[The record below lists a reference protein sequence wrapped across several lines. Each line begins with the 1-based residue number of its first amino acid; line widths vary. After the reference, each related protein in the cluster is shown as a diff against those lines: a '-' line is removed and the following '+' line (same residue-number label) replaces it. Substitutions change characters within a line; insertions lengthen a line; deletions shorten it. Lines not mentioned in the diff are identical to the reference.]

1 MPSQFFGLNIAYS
14 GLMASN
20 AALNTTSNNI
30 ANVETQGYSRQQ
42 VEQAASNALRV
53 FTTYGCAGA
62 GVDVLAIEQ
71 VRDHFYDVKYWD
83 NNANTGEY
91 SMKQYYMKQVEDY
104 FSDDSTIEGFKTIF
118 DDMLT
123 ALGEVAKQSGS
134 DTTKAQFIGY
144 ASNLTQYFNSMS
156 ANLSQVQKDVNQ
168 EIKLKIDEINSLA
181 AEIATLNKQIN
192 VIEIDGKAKANELRD
207 QRATLIDQLSAIVDV
222 KVIETPVHDTNNPDR
237 LTGANRFLVQIAGGQ
252 TLVDTNEYNTLECVA
267 RKSEEKVNQSDIDG
281 LYDVYWVTNKLTGE
295 LGDEFNLYNASLG
308 GELKGLVEM
317 RDGNNGENFKGKVT
331 EIGTVNVP
339 QKDADGN
346 LILDAQG
353 NQIEKTYK
361 TVTVEVTAEYLKD
374 LNKCILSDTG
384 GKINLGNQIFYY
396 TDWEVNYNQDSGK
409 YSYTFTIDESV
420 NNASL
425 TETRRGKE
433 ATIGQS
439 VNYQG
444 IPYYMQQMNEW
455 ARTFAQKFNEIL
467 SDGYDLY
474 GNPGNI
480 LFSADHETD
489 PEQYLFTA
497 GVLGAQKEDVNGEPL
512 VGADGKPVLYT
523 KISMTDDSYYRL
535 TAKNFN
541 ILNSMLDDPDL
552 LATKVDSAAGVDE
565 YGNVKNLIDMIND
578 KSKASFRGASTGEF
592 LTCILSD
599 IALNANNANS
609 FYTNFNN
616 VGKAIDNQRLSI
628 SGVDQDEEA
637 VNLVKYQNAYTLAS
651 KMIQTLTEVY
661 DRLILETGV

>member
-30 ANVETQGYSRQQ
+30 ANIETQGYSRQQ
-42 VEQAASNALRV
+42 VQQAASNALRV

-71 VRDHFYDVKYWD
+71 VRDQFYDVKYWD

-91 SMKQYYMKQVEDY
+91 NMKQYYMKQVEDY
-104 FSDDSTIEGFKTIF
+104 FNDDSTIEGFKTIF
-118 DDMLT
+118 DDMMT

-156 ANLSQVQKDVNQ
+156 ANMSQVQKDVNQ
-168 EIKLKIDEINSLA
+168 EIKLKVDEINSLA
-181 AEIATLNKQIN
+181 SEIATLNKQIN
-192 VIEIDGKAKANELRD
+192 VIEIDGKARANELRD

-252 TLVDTNEYNTLECVA
+252 TLVDTNEYNALECVA
-267 RKSEEKVNQSDIDG
+267 RKTEEKVNQSDIDG

-308 GELKGLVEM
+308 GELKGLVQM
-317 RDGNNGENFKGKVT
+317 RDGNNGENFRGEVT
-331 EIGTVNVP
+331 AIGVKKDSQDNTVYGEN
-339 QKDADGN
+339 GN
-346 LILDAQG
+346 AL
-353 NQIEKTYK
+353 K
-361 TVTVEVTAEYLKD
+361 TVTVKVDAAYLKD
-374 LNKCILSDTG
+374 INKCTLSDTG

-396 TDWEVNYNQDSGK
+396 NDWEFK
-409 YSYTFTIDESV
+409 YDENSDTYTYTFTIDESI
-420 NNASL
+420 NDANL
-425 TETRRGKE
+425 TESRRGKE

-439 VNYQG
+439 VDYQG
-444 IPYYMQQMNEW
+444 VPYYMQQMNEW
-455 ARTFAQKFNEIL
+455 VRTFAEKFNEIL
-467 SDGYDLY
+467 AEGFDLY
-474 GNPGNI
+474 GESGNI
-480 LFSADHETD
+480 LFSADKETEAD
-489 PEQYLFTA
+489 QYLFENGIED
-497 GVLGAQKEDVNGEPL
+497 GVIAME
-512 VGADGKPVLYT
+512 
-523 KISMTDDSYYRL
+523 DDSYYRL

-541 ILNSMLDDPDL
+541 ILNAMLDDPDL

-565 YGNVKNLIDMIND
+565 YGNVEKLIKMIND
-578 KSKASFRGASTGEF
+578 KTVVSFRGASASEF

-599 IALNANNANS
+599 IALNANNANN
-609 FYTNFNN
+609 FYGNFNN
-616 VGKAIDNQRLSI
+616 VGKAIDNQRLSV
-628 SGVDQDEEA
+628 SGVDTDEEA

>member
-14 GLMASN
+14 GLTASN

-30 ANVETQGYSRQQ
+30 ANVETKGYSRQNA
-42 VEQAASNALRV
+42 EQAAANALRV

-62 GVDVLAIEQ
+62 GVDVIAIER

-83 NNANTGEY
+83 NNSNTGEY
-91 SMKQYYMKQVEDY
+91 NMKQYYMKQVEDY
-104 FSDDSTIEGFKTIF
+104 FNDDSTIEGFKTIF
-118 DDMLT
+118 DDMMT

-156 ANLSQVQKDVNQ
+156 ANMSQVQKDVNQ
-168 EIKLKIDEINSLA
+168 EIKLKVDEINSLA

-207 QRATLIDQLSAIVDV
+207 QRETLIDQLSAIVSV
-222 KVIETPVHDTNNPDR
+222 KVIETPVYDTYNPDR
-237 LTGANRFLVQIAGGQ
+237 LTGANRYLVQIAGGQ
-252 TLVDTNEYNTLECVA
+252 TLVDTNEYNALDCVA

-281 LYDVYWVTNKLTGE
+281 LYDVYWVANKLTGE
-295 LGDEFNLYNASLG
+295 LADEFNLYNASLG
-308 GELKGLVEM
+308 GELQGLVQM
-317 RDGNNGENFKGKVT
+317 RDGNNGENFQGTVT
-331 EIGTVNVP
+331 DIGTTTVDVKN
-339 QKDADGN
+339 ANGT
-346 LILDAQG
+346 LEA
-353 NQIEKTYK
+353 KTFK
-361 TVTVEVTAEYLKD
+361 TVTVKVTADYLKD
-374 LNKCILSDTG
+374 INKSTLSDTG

-396 TDWEVNYNQDSGK
+396 NDWTFNYDEASDT
-409 YSYTFTIDESV
+409 YSYTFTIDESI
-420 NNASL
+420 NNANL

-455 ARTFAQKFNEIL
+455 ARTFASKFNEIL
-467 SDGYDLY
+467 ADGYDMY
-474 GNPGNI
+474 GNSGNI
-480 LFSADHETD
+480 LFSANHETD
-489 PEQYLFTA
+489 KEQYLFTKGI
-497 GVLGAQKEDVNGEPL
+497 GVEYEDGNGNTL
-512 VGADGKPVLYT
+512 TYNSV
-523 KISMTDDSYYRL
+523 SMKDDSYYRL
-535 TAKNFN
+535 TAKNFS

-552 LATKVDSAAGVDE
+552 LATKLDPAAGVDE
-565 YGNVKNLIDMIND
+565 YGNVEKLIKMITD
-578 KSKASFRGASTGEF
+578 KSEVSFRGASTSEF

-599 IALNANNANS
+599 IALNANNANN
-609 FYTNFNN
+609 FYGNFDN

-628 SGVDQDEEA
+628 SGVDTDEEA

>member
-42 VEQAASNALRV
+42 VDQAAANALRV

-62 GVDVLAIEQ
+62 GVDVLAIER

-91 SMKQYYMKQVEDY
+91 NMKQYYMKQVEDY
-104 FSDDSTIEGFKTIF
+104 FKDDNTSEGFKTIF
-118 DDMLT
+118 DNMMT
-123 ALGEVAKQSGS
+123 ALDEVAKQSGS
-134 DTTKAQFIGY
+134 DTTKAQFIGH

-156 ANLSQVQKDVNQ
+156 ANMSQVQKDVNQ

-181 AEIATLNKQIN
+181 SEIATLNKQIN
-192 VIEIDGKAKANELRD
+192 VIEIDGKANANELRD

-222 KVIETPVHDTNNPDR
+222 KVIETPVHDSNNPDR

-252 TLVDTNEYNTLECVA
+252 TLVDTNEYNALECVA
-267 RKSEEKVNQSDIDG
+267 RKTEEKVNQSDIDG

-295 LGDEFNLYNASLG
+295 LGDQFNLYNASLG
-308 GELKGLVEM
+308 GELKGLVQM
-317 RDGNNGENFKGKVT
+317 RDGNNGENFQGEVT
-331 EIGTVNVP
+331 AIGSTTKTVSENGANV
-339 QKDADGN
+339 N
-346 LILDAQG
+346 
-353 NQIEKTYK
+353 KTFK
-361 TVTVEVTAEYLKD
+361 TVTVEVPADYLKD
-374 LNKCILSDTG
+374 INKCTLSDSG

-396 TDWEVNYNQDSGK
+396 NDWTFNYDKDTDT
-409 YSYTFTIDESV
+409 YSYTFTIDESI
-420 NNASL
+420 NGANL
-425 TETRRGKE
+425 TESRRGKE

-439 VNYQG
+439 VDYQG

-455 ARTFAQKFNEIL
+455 VRTFAGKFNEIL
-467 SDGYDLY
+467 ADGFDLY
-474 GNPGNI
+474 GNEGNI
-480 LFSADHETD
+480 LFSADKETEQD
-489 PEQYLFTA
+489 QYLFEKLFET
-497 GVLGAQKEDVNGEPL
+497 KDENGN
-512 VGADGKPVLYT
+512 
-523 KISMTDDSYYRL
+523 KINASVSMEDDSYYRL

-541 ILNSMLDDPDL
+541 VLNAMLDDPDL
-552 LATKVDSAAGVDE
+552 LATKVDASAGVDE
-565 YGNVKNLIDMIND
+565 YGNVEKLVKMIND
-578 KSKASFRGASTGEF
+578 KTIVSFRGASASEF

-599 IALNANNANS
+599 VALNANNANS
-609 FYTNFNN
+609 FYSNFNN
-616 VGKAIDNQRLSI
+616 VGKTIDNQRLSI
-628 SGVDQDEEA
+628 SGVDTDEEA

-661 DRLILETGV
+661 DRLILETRV

>member
-14 GLMASN
+14 GLTASN

-30 ANVETQGYSRQQ
+30 ANVETKGYSRQNA
-42 VEQAASNALRV
+42 EQAAANALRV

-62 GVDVLAIEQ
+62 GVDVIAIER

-91 SMKQYYMKQVEDY
+91 NMKQYYMKQVEDY
-104 FSDDSTIEGFKTIF
+104 FNDDSTIEGFKTIF
-118 DDMLT
+118 DDMMT

-156 ANLSQVQKDVNQ
+156 ANMSQVQKDVNQ
-168 EIKLKIDEINSLA
+168 EIKLKVDEINSLA

-207 QRATLIDQLSAIVDV
+207 QRETLIDQLSAIVSV
-222 KVIETPVHDTNNPDR
+222 KVIETPVYDTYNPDR
-237 LTGANRFLVQIAGGQ
+237 LTGANRYLVQIAGGQ
-252 TLVDTNEYNTLECVA
+252 TLVDTNEYNALECVA

-281 LYDVYWVTNKLTGE
+281 LYDVYWVANKLTGE
-295 LGDEFNLYNASLG
+295 LADEFNLYNASLG
-308 GELKGLVEM
+308 GELSGLVQM
-317 RDGNNGENFKGKVT
+317 RDGNNGENFQ
-331 EIGTVNVP
+331 GTVTSIGIKTDENGANVIGEN
-339 QKDADGN
+339 GN
-346 LILDAQG
+346 VL
-353 NQIEKTYK
+353 K
-361 TVTVEVTAEYLKD
+361 TVTVAVTADYLKD
-374 LNKCILSDTG
+374 INKCTLSDSG

-396 TDWEVNYNQDSGK
+396 NDWTFNYDAASDT
-409 YSYTFTIDESV
+409 YSYTFTIDESI
-420 NNASL
+420 NDANL

-444 IPYYMQQMNEW
+444 VPYYMQQMNEW
-455 ARTFAQKFNEIL
+455 ARTFASKFNEIL
-467 SDGYDLY
+467 ADGFDLY

-480 LFSADHETD
+480 LFSANHETD
-489 PEQYLFTA
+489 KEQYLFTQGI
-497 GVLGAQKEDVNGEPL
+497 GVEYKDKNGN
-512 VGADGKPVLYT
+512 VQTYDSV
-523 KISMTDDSYYRL
+523 SMKDDSYYRL
-535 TAKNFN
+535 TAKNFSV
-541 ILNSMLDDPDL
+541 LNSMLDDPDL
-552 LATKVDSAAGVDE
+552 LATKVDEAAGVDE
-565 YGNVKNLIDMIND
+565 YGNVEKLIKMITD
-578 KSKASFRGASTGEF
+578 KTEVSFRGASCSEF

-599 IALNANNANS
+599 IALNANNANN
-609 FYTNFNN
+609 FYGNFNN

-628 SGVDQDEEA
+628 SGVDTDEEA

>member
-30 ANVETQGYSRQQ
+30 ANVETQGYSRQK
-42 VEQAASNALRV
+42 VEQAAANALRV

-91 SMKQYYMKQVEDY
+91 NMKQYYMKQVEDY
-104 FSDDSTIEGFKTIF
+104 FNDDSTIEGFKTIF
-118 DDMLT
+118 DNMMT
-123 ALGEVAKQSGS
+123 ALEEVAKQSGS

-156 ANLSQVQKDVNQ
+156 ANMSQVQKDVNQ

-192 VIEIDGKAKANELRD
+192 VIEIDGKARANELRD

-252 TLVDTNEYNTLECVA
+252 TLVDTNEYNSLDCVS
-267 RKSEEKVNQSDIDG
+267 RKTEEKVNQSDIEG

-317 RDGNNGENFKGKVT
+317 RDGNNGENFRGKVT
-331 EIGTVNVP
+331 EIGSTTKKVTENGVEVD
-339 QKDADGN
+339 KN
-346 LILDAQG
+346 F
-353 NQIEKTYK
+353 K
-361 TVTVEVTAEYLKD
+361 TVTVAVTAEYLKD
-374 LNKCILSDTG
+374 LNKCTLSDTG

-396 TDWEVNYNQDSGK
+396 NDWKMNYDAASDS
-409 YSYTFTIDESV
+409 YSYTFIIDESI
-420 NNASL
+420 NDANL

-444 IPYYMQQMNEW
+444 VPYYMEQMNEW
-455 ARTFAQKFNEIL
+455 ARTFAGKFNEIL
-467 SDGYDLY
+467 ADGFDLY
-474 GNPGNI
+474 GNEGNI
-480 LFSADHETD
+480 LFSADKET
-489 PEQYLFTA
+489 EENQYLFEKLFKT
-497 GVLGAQKEDVNGEPL
+497 KDENGN
-512 VGADGKPVLYT
+512 
-523 KISMTDDSYYRL
+523 KINASVSMEEDSYYRL

-552 LATKVDSAAGVDE
+552 LATKVDAAAGVDE
-565 YGNVKNLIDMIND
+565 YGNVEKLIKMIND
-578 KSKASFRGASTGEF
+578 KSEVSFRGASTSEF

-609 FYTNFNN
+609 FYGNFNN

-661 DRLILETGV
+661 DRLILQTGV

>member
-14 GLMASN
+14 GLTASN

-30 ANVETQGYSRQQ
+30 ANVETKGYSRQNAQ
-42 VEQAASNALRV
+42 QAAANALRV

-62 GVDVLAIEQ
+62 GVDVIAIER

-91 SMKQYYMKQVEDY
+91 NMKQYYMKQVEDY
-104 FSDDSTIEGFKTIF
+104 FNDDSTIEGFKTIF
-118 DDMLT
+118 DNMMT
-123 ALGEVAKQSGS
+123 SFGEVAKQSGS

-156 ANLSQVQKDVNQ
+156 ANMSQVQKDVNQ
-168 EIKLKIDEINSLA
+168 EIKLKVDEINSLA

-207 QRATLIDQLSAIVDV
+207 QRETLIDQLSAIVSV
-222 KVIETPVHDTNNPDR
+222 KVIETPVYDTYNPER
-237 LTGANRFLVQIAGGQ
+237 LTGANRYLVQIAGGQ
-252 TLVDTNEYNTLECVA
+252 TLVDTNEYNALDCVA

-281 LYDVYWVTNKLTGE
+281 LYDVYWVANKLTGE
-295 LGDEFNLYNASLG
+295 LADEFNLYNASLG
-308 GELKGLVEM
+308 GELSGLVQM
-317 RDGNNGENFKGKVT
+317 RDGNNGENFQGIVK
-331 EIGTVNVP
+331 EIGNTIVEVETENGTKE
-339 QKDADGN
+339 Q
-346 LILDAQG
+346 
-353 NQIEKTYK
+353 KTYK
-361 TVTVEVTAEYLKD
+361 TVTVAVTADYLKD
-374 LNKCILSDTG
+374 INKCTLSDSG

-396 TDWEVNYNQDSGK
+396 NDWTFNYDKVSDT
-409 YSYTFTIDESV
+409 YSYTFIIDESI
-420 NNASL
+420 NDANL

-444 IPYYMQQMNEW
+444 VPYYMAQMNEW
-455 ARTFAQKFNEIL
+455 ARTFAGKFNEIL
-467 SDGYDLY
+467 ADGYDMY
-474 GNPGNI
+474 GNSGNI
-480 LFSADHETD
+480 LFSANHETD
-489 PEQYLFTA
+489 KEQYLFENLFST
-497 GVLGAQKEDVNGEPL
+497 VDENGNKKNASL
-512 VGADGKPVLYT
+512 NMK
-523 KISMTDDSYYRL
+523 DDSYYRL
-535 TAKNFN
+535 TAKNFS

-552 LATKVDSAAGVDE
+552 LATKVDAAAGVDE
-565 YGNVKNLIDMIND
+565 YGNVEKLIKMITD
-578 KSKASFRGASTGEF
+578 KSEVSFRGASCSEF

-599 IALNANNANS
+599 IALNANNAN
-609 FYTNFNN
+609 NFHGNFDN

-628 SGVDQDEEA
+628 SGVDTDEEA

>member
-14 GLMASN
+14 GLTASN

-30 ANVETQGYSRQQ
+30 ANVETKGYSRQNAQ
-42 VEQAASNALRV
+42 QAAANALRV

-62 GVDVLAIEQ
+62 GVDVIAIER

-91 SMKQYYMKQVEDY
+91 NMKQYYMKQVEDY
-104 FSDDSTIEGFKTIF
+104 FNDDSTIEGFKTIF
-118 DDMLT
+118 DNMMT
-123 ALGEVAKQSGS
+123 AFGEVAKQSGS

-156 ANLSQVQKDVNQ
+156 ANMSQVQKDVNQ
-168 EIKLKIDEINSLA
+168 EIKLKVDEINSLA

-207 QRATLIDQLSAIVDV
+207 QRETLIDQLSAIVSV
-222 KVIETPVHDTNNPDR
+222 KVIETPVYDTYNPER
-237 LTGANRFLVQIAGGQ
+237 LTGANRYLVQIAGGQ
-252 TLVDTNEYNTLECVA
+252 TLVDTNEYNALDCVA

-281 LYDVYWVTNKLTGE
+281 LYDVYWVANKLTGE
-295 LGDEFNLYNASLG
+295 LADEFNLYNASLG
-308 GELKGLVEM
+308 GELSGLVQM
-317 RDGNNGENFKGKVT
+317 RDGNNGENFQGIVK
-331 EIGTVNVP
+331 EIGNTTVEVETENGTKE
-339 QKDADGN
+339 Q
-346 LILDAQG
+346 
-353 NQIEKTYK
+353 KTYK
-361 TVTVEVTAEYLKD
+361 TVTVAVTADYLKD
-374 LNKCILSDTG
+374 INKCTLSDSG

-396 TDWEVNYNQDSGK
+396 NDWTFNYDKVSDT
-409 YSYTFTIDESV
+409 YSYTFTIDESI
-420 NNASL
+420 NDANL

-444 IPYYMQQMNEW
+444 VPYYMAQMNEW
-455 ARTFAQKFNEIL
+455 ARTFAGKFNEIL
-467 SDGYDLY
+467 ADGYDMY
-474 GNPGNI
+474 GNSGNI
-480 LFSADHETD
+480 LFSANHETD
-489 PEQYLFTA
+489 KEQYLFENLFST
-497 GVLGAQKEDVNGEPL
+497 VDENGNKKNASL
-512 VGADGKPVLYT
+512 NMK
-523 KISMTDDSYYRL
+523 DDSYYRL
-535 TAKNFN
+535 TAKNFSV
-541 ILNSMLDDPDL
+541 LNSMLDDPDL
-552 LATKVDSAAGVDE
+552 LATKVDAAAGVDE
-565 YGNVKNLIDMIND
+565 YGNVEKLIKMITD
-578 KSKASFRGASTGEF
+578 KSEVSFRGASCSEF

-599 IALNANNANS
+599 IALNANNAN
-609 FYTNFNN
+609 NFHGNFDN

-628 SGVDQDEEA
+628 SGVDTDEEA

>member
-14 GLMASN
+14 GLIASN

-30 ANVETQGYSRQQ
+30 ANVETNGYSRQQ
-42 VEQAASNALRV
+42 AEQAAANALRV

-62 GVDVLAIEQ
+62 GVDVISIER

-91 SMKQYYMKQVEDY
+91 NMKQYYMKQVEDY
-104 FSDDSTIEGFKTIF
+104 FNDDSTIEGFKTIF
-118 DDMLT
+118 DDMMT

-156 ANLSQVQKDVNQ
+156 ANMSQVQKDVNQ
-168 EIKLKIDEINSLA
+168 ELKLKVDEINSLA

-192 VIEIDGKAKANELRD
+192 VIEIDGKANANELRD
-207 QRATLIDQLSAIVDV
+207 QREALVDQLSAIVSV
-222 KVIETPVHDTNNPDR
+222 KIIETPVHDTNNPDR
-237 LTGANRFLVQIAGGQ
+237 LTGANRYLVQIAGGQ
-252 TLVDTNEYNTLECVA
+252 TLVDTNEYRTLDCVA
-267 RKSEEKVNQSDIDG
+267 RRSEEKVNQSDIDG
-281 LYDVYWVTNKLTGE
+281 LYDVYWVANKLTGE
-295 LGDEFNLYNASLG
+295 LADEFNLYNASLG
-308 GELKGLVEM
+308 GELQGLVQM
-317 RDGNNGENFKGKVT
+317 RDGNNGENFHGIVKS
-331 EIGTVNVP
+331 IGTKPGTVTD
-339 QKDADGN
+339 KDGN
-346 LILDAQG
+346 
-353 NQIEKTYK
+353 EVPKTFK
-361 TVTVEVTAEYLKD
+361 TVTVEVSAEYLKD
-374 LNKCILSDTG
+374 INKCTLSDSG

-396 TDWEVNYNQDSGK
+396 NDWTFDYDAATDS
-409 YSYTFTIDESV
+409 YSYTFTIDEDM
-420 NNASL
+420 NDANL

-455 ARTFAQKFNEIL
+455 ARTFASKFNEIL
-467 SDGYDLY
+467 ADGYDLN
-474 GNPGNI
+474 GDPGNI
-480 LFSADHETD
+480 LFSANHETD
-489 PEQYLFTA
+489 KEQYLFENLFVTTD
-497 GVLGAQKEDVNGEPL
+497 ENGNKKNASL
-512 VGADGKPVLYT
+512 
-523 KISMTDDSYYRL
+523 SMKDDSYYRM
-535 TAKNFN
+535 TAKNFS
-541 ILNSMLDDPDL
+541 ILNSMFDDPDL
-552 LATKVDSAAGVDE
+552 LATKVDAAAGVDE
-565 YGNVKNLIDMIND
+565 YGNVEKLIKMIND
-578 KSKASFRGASTGEF
+578 KSEVSFRGASTSEF

-599 IALNANNANS
+599 IALNANNANN
-609 FYTNFNN
+609 FYGNFNN

-628 SGVDQDEEA
+628 SGVDTDEEA

>member
-42 VEQAASNALRV
+42 VDQAAANALRV

-62 GVDVLAIEQ
+62 GVDVLAIER

-91 SMKQYYMKQVEDY
+91 NMKQYYMKQVEDY
-104 FSDDSTIEGFKTIF
+104 FKDDNTSEGFKTIF
-118 DDMLT
+118 DNMMT
-123 ALGEVAKQSGS
+123 ALDEVAKQSGS
-134 DTTKAQFIGY
+134 DTTKAQFIGH

-156 ANLSQVQKDVNQ
+156 ANMSQVQKDVNQ

-181 AEIATLNKQIN
+181 SEIATLNKQIN
-192 VIEIDGKAKANELRD
+192 VIEIDGKANANELRD

-222 KVIETPVHDTNNPDR
+222 KVIETPVHDSNNPDR

-252 TLVDTNEYNTLECVA
+252 TLVDTNEYNALECVA
-267 RKSEEKVNQSDIDG
+267 RKTEEKVNQSDIDG

-295 LGDEFNLYNASLG
+295 LGDQFNLYNASLG
-308 GELKGLVEM
+308 GELKGLVQM
-317 RDGNNGENFKGKVT
+317 RDGNNGENFQGEVT
-331 EIGTVNVP
+331 AIGSTTKTVSENGANV
-339 QKDADGN
+339 N
-346 LILDAQG
+346 
-353 NQIEKTYK
+353 KTFK
-361 TVTVEVTAEYLKD
+361 TVTVEVTADYLKD
-374 LNKCILSDTG
+374 INKCTLSDSG

-396 TDWEVNYNQDSGK
+396 NDWTFNYDKDTDT
-409 YSYTFTIDESV
+409 YSYTFTIDESI
-420 NNASL
+420 NDANL
-425 TETRRGKE
+425 TESRRGKE

-439 VNYQG
+439 VDYQG

-455 ARTFAQKFNEIL
+455 VRTFAGKFNEIL
-467 SDGYDLY
+467 ADGFDLY
-474 GNPGNI
+474 GNEGNI
-480 LFSADHETD
+480 LFSADKETEQD
-489 PEQYLFTA
+489 QYLFEKLFET
-497 GVLGAQKEDVNGEPL
+497 KDENGN
-512 VGADGKPVLYT
+512 
-523 KISMTDDSYYRL
+523 KINASVSMEDDSYYRL

-541 ILNSMLDDPDL
+541 VLNAMLDDPDL
-552 LATKVDSAAGVDE
+552 LATKVDASAGVDE
-565 YGNVKNLIDMIND
+565 YGNVEKLVKMIND
-578 KSKASFRGASTGEF
+578 KAIVSFRGASASEF

-599 IALNANNANS
+599 VALNANNANS
-609 FYTNFNN
+609 FYSNFNN
-616 VGKAIDNQRLSI
+616 VGKTIDNQRLSI
-628 SGVDQDEEA
+628 SGVDTDEEA

>member
-30 ANVETQGYSRQQ
+30 ANIETQGYSRQQ
-42 VEQAASNALRV
+42 VQQAASNALRV

-71 VRDHFYDVKYWD
+71 IRDQFYDVKYWD

-91 SMKQYYMKQVEDY
+91 NMKQYYMKQVEDY
-104 FSDDSTIEGFKTIF
+104 FNDDSTIEGFKTIF
-118 DDMLT
+118 DDMMT

-156 ANLSQVQKDVNQ
+156 ANMSQVQKDVNQ

-181 AEIATLNKQIN
+181 SEIATLNKQIN
-192 VIEIDGKAKANELRD
+192 VIEIDGKARANELRD

-252 TLVDTNEYNTLECVA
+252 TLVDTNEYNALECVA
-267 RKSEEKVNQSDIDG
+267 RKTEEKVNQSDIDG

-308 GELKGLVEM
+308 GELKGLVQM
-317 RDGNNGENFKGKVT
+317 RDGNNGENFRGEVT
-331 EIGTVNVP
+331 KIGSKTVNVED
-339 QKDADGN
+339 KDGN
-346 LILDAQG
+346 VVP
-353 NQIEKTYK
+353 KTYK
-361 TVTVEVTAEYLKD
+361 TVDVVVSAEYLKD
-374 LNKCILSDTG
+374 INKCTLSDTG

-396 TDWEVNYNQDSGK
+396 NDWEFK
-409 YSYTFTIDESV
+409 YDENSDTYTYTFTIDESV
-420 NNASL
+420 NDANL
-425 TETRRGKE
+425 TESRRGKE

-439 VNYQG
+439 VDYQG
-444 IPYYMQQMNEW
+444 VPYYMQQMNEW
-455 ARTFAQKFNEIL
+455 VRTFAEKFNEIL
-467 SDGYDLY
+467 ADGFDLY
-474 GNPGNI
+474 GNSGNN
-480 LFSADHETD
+480 LFAGNKETE
-489 PEQYLFTA
+489 PSQYLFEN
-497 GVLGAQKEDVNGEPL
+497 GMEDGIIDME
-512 VGADGKPVLYT
+512 
-523 KISMTDDSYYRL
+523 DDSYYRL
-535 TAKNFN
+535 TAKNFS

-565 YGNVKNLIDMIND
+565 YGNVEKLIKMIND
-578 KSKASFRGASTGEF
+578 KSVVSFRGASAGEF

-599 IALNANNANS
+599 IALNANNANN
-609 FYTNFNN
+609 FYGNFNN
-616 VGKAIDNQRLSI
+616 VGKAIDNQRLSV
-628 SGVDQDEEA
+628 SGVDTDEEA

>member
-42 VEQAASNALRV
+42 VDQAAANALRV

-62 GVDVLAIEQ
+62 GVDVLAIER

-91 SMKQYYMKQVEDY
+91 NMKQYYMKQVEDY
-104 FSDDSTIEGFKTIF
+104 FKDDNTSEGFKTIF
-118 DDMLT
+118 DNMMT
-123 ALGEVAKQSGS
+123 ALDEVAKQSGS
-134 DTTKAQFIGY
+134 DTTKAQFIGH

-156 ANLSQVQKDVNQ
+156 ANMSQVQKDVNQ

-181 AEIATLNKQIN
+181 SEIATLNKQIN
-192 VIEIDGKAKANELRD
+192 VIEIDGKANANELRD

-222 KVIETPVHDTNNPDR
+222 KVIETPVHDSNNPDR

-252 TLVDTNEYNTLECVA
+252 TLVDTNEYNALECVA
-267 RKSEEKVNQSDIDG
+267 RKTEEKVNQSDIDG

-295 LGDEFNLYNASLG
+295 LGDQFNLYNASLG
-308 GELKGLVEM
+308 GELKGLVQM
-317 RDGNNGENFKGKVT
+317 RDGNNGENFQGEVT
-331 EIGTVNVP
+331 AIGSTTKTVSENGANV
-339 QKDADGN
+339 N
-346 LILDAQG
+346 
-353 NQIEKTYK
+353 KTFK
-361 TVTVEVTAEYLKD
+361 TVTVEVTADYLKD
-374 LNKCILSDTG
+374 INKCTLSDSG

-396 TDWEVNYNQDSGK
+396 NDWTFNYYKDTDT
-409 YSYTFTIDESV
+409 YSYTFTIDESI
-420 NNASL
+420 NDANL
-425 TETRRGKE
+425 TESRRGKE

-439 VNYQG
+439 VDYQG

-455 ARTFAQKFNEIL
+455 VRTFAGKFNEIL
-467 SDGYDLY
+467 ADGFDLY
-474 GNPGNI
+474 GNEGNI
-480 LFSADHETD
+480 LFSADKETEQD
-489 PEQYLFTA
+489 QYLFEKLFET
-497 GVLGAQKEDVNGEPL
+497 KDENGN
-512 VGADGKPVLYT
+512 
-523 KISMTDDSYYRL
+523 KINASVSMEDDSYYRL

-541 ILNSMLDDPDL
+541 VLNAMLDDPDL
-552 LATKVDSAAGVDE
+552 LATKVDASAGVDE
-565 YGNVKNLIDMIND
+565 YGNVEKLVKMIND
-578 KSKASFRGASTGEF
+578 KTIVSFRGASASEF

-599 IALNANNANS
+599 VALNANNANS
-609 FYTNFNN
+609 FYSNFNN
-616 VGKAIDNQRLSI
+616 VGKTIDNQRLSI
-628 SGVDQDEEA
+628 SGVDTDEEA

>member
-42 VEQAASNALRV
+42 VDQAAANALRV

-62 GVDVLAIEQ
+62 GVDVLAIER

-91 SMKQYYMKQVEDY
+91 NMKQYYMKQVEDY
-104 FSDDSTIEGFKTIF
+104 FKDDNTSEGFKTIF
-118 DDMLT
+118 DNMMT
-123 ALGEVAKQSGS
+123 ALDEVAKQSGS
-134 DTTKAQFIGY
+134 DTTKAQFIGH
-144 ASNLTQYFNSMS
+144 ASNLTQYYNSMS
-156 ANLSQVQKDVNQ
+156 ANMSQVQKDVNQ

-181 AEIATLNKQIN
+181 SEIATLNKQIN
-192 VIEIDGKAKANELRD
+192 VIEIDGKANANELRD

-222 KVIETPVHDTNNPDR
+222 KVIETPVHDSNNPDR

-252 TLVDTNEYNTLECVA
+252 TLVDTNEYNALECVA
-267 RKSEEKVNQSDIDG
+267 RKTEEKVNQSDIDG

-295 LGDEFNLYNASLG
+295 LGDQFNLYNASLG
-308 GELKGLVEM
+308 GELKGLVQM
-317 RDGNNGENFKGKVT
+317 RDGNNGENFQGEVT
-331 EIGTVNVP
+331 AIGSTTKTVSENGANV
-339 QKDADGN
+339 N
-346 LILDAQG
+346 
-353 NQIEKTYK
+353 KTFK
-361 TVTVEVTAEYLKD
+361 TVTVEVTADYLKD
-374 LNKCILSDTG
+374 INKCTLSDSG

-396 TDWEVNYNQDSGK
+396 NDWTFNYDKDTDT
-409 YSYTFTIDESV
+409 YSYTFTIDESI
-420 NNASL
+420 NGANL
-425 TETRRGKE
+425 TESRRGKE

-439 VNYQG
+439 VDYQG

-455 ARTFAQKFNEIL
+455 VRTFAGKFNEIL
-467 SDGYDLY
+467 ADGFDLY
-474 GNPGNI
+474 GNEGNI
-480 LFSADHETD
+480 LFSADKETEQD
-489 PEQYLFTA
+489 QYLFEKLFET
-497 GVLGAQKEDVNGEPL
+497 KDENGN
-512 VGADGKPVLYT
+512 
-523 KISMTDDSYYRL
+523 KINASVSMEDDSYYRL

-541 ILNSMLDDPDL
+541 VLNAMLDDPDL
-552 LATKVDSAAGVDE
+552 LATKVDASAGVDE
-565 YGNVKNLIDMIND
+565 YGNVEKLVKMIND
-578 KSKASFRGASTGEF
+578 KTIVSFRGASASEF

-599 IALNANNANS
+599 VALNANNANS
-609 FYTNFNN
+609 FYSNFNN
-616 VGKAIDNQRLSI
+616 VGKTIDNQRLSI
-628 SGVDQDEEA
+628 SGVDTDEEA

>member
-42 VEQAASNALRV
+42 VDQAAANALRV

-62 GVDVLAIEQ
+62 GVDVLAIER

-91 SMKQYYMKQVEDY
+91 NMKQYYMKQVEDY
-104 FSDDSTIEGFKTIF
+104 FKDDNTSEGFKTIF
-118 DDMLT
+118 DNMMT
-123 ALGEVAKQSGS
+123 ALDEVAKQSGS
-134 DTTKAQFIGY
+134 DTTKAQFIGH

-156 ANLSQVQKDVNQ
+156 ANMSQVQKDVNQ

-181 AEIATLNKQIN
+181 SEIATLNKQIN
-192 VIEIDGKAKANELRD
+192 VIEIDGKANANELRD

-222 KVIETPVHDTNNPDR
+222 KVIETPVHDSNNPDR

-252 TLVDTNEYNTLECVA
+252 TLVDTNEYNALECVA
-267 RKSEEKVNQSDIDG
+267 RKTEEKVNQSDIDG

-295 LGDEFNLYNASLG
+295 LGDQFNLYNASLG
-308 GELKGLVEM
+308 GELKGLVQM
-317 RDGNNGENFKGKVT
+317 RDGNNGENFQGEVT
-331 EIGTVNVP
+331 AIGSTTKTVSENGANV
-339 QKDADGN
+339 N
-346 LILDAQG
+346 
-353 NQIEKTYK
+353 KTFK
-361 TVTVEVTAEYLKD
+361 TVTVEVTADYLKD
-374 LNKCILSDTG
+374 INKCTLSDSG

-396 TDWEVNYNQDSGK
+396 NDWTFNYDKDTDT
-409 YSYTFTIDESV
+409 YSYTFTIDESI
-420 NNASL
+420 NGANL
-425 TETRRGKE
+425 TESRRGKE

-439 VNYQG
+439 VDYQG

-455 ARTFAQKFNEIL
+455 VRTFAGKFNEIL
-467 SDGYDLY
+467 ADGFDLY
-474 GNPGNI
+474 GNEGNI
-480 LFSADHETD
+480 LFSADKETEQD
-489 PEQYLFTA
+489 QYLFEKLFET
-497 GVLGAQKEDVNGEPL
+497 KDENGN
-512 VGADGKPVLYT
+512 
-523 KISMTDDSYYRL
+523 KINASVSMEDDSYYRL

-541 ILNSMLDDPDL
+541 VLNAMLDDPDL
-552 LATKVDSAAGVDE
+552 LATKVDASAGVDE
-565 YGNVKNLIDMIND
+565 YGNVEKLVKMIND
-578 KSKASFRGASTGEF
+578 KTIVSFRGASASEF

-599 IALNANNANS
+599 VALNANNANS
-609 FYTNFNN
+609 FYSNFNN
-616 VGKAIDNQRLSI
+616 VGKTIDNQRLSI
-628 SGVDQDEEA
+628 SGVDTDEEA

>member
-30 ANVETQGYSRQQ
+30 ANIETQGYSRQQ
-42 VEQAASNALRV
+42 VQQAASNALRV

-71 VRDHFYDVKYWD
+71 VRDQFYDVKYWD

-91 SMKQYYMKQVEDY
+91 NMKQYYMKQVEDY
-104 FSDDSTIEGFKTIF
+104 FNDDSTIEGFKTIF
-118 DDMLT
+118 DDMMT

-156 ANLSQVQKDVNQ
+156 ANMSQVQKDVNQ

-181 AEIATLNKQIN
+181 SEIATLNKQIN
-192 VIEIDGKAKANELRD
+192 VIEIDGKARANELRD

-252 TLVDTNEYNTLECVA
+252 TLVDTNEFNALECVA
-267 RKSEEKVNQSDIDG
+267 RKTEEKVNQSDIDG

-295 LGDEFNLYNASLG
+295 LGDQFNLYNASLG
-308 GELKGLVEM
+308 GELKGLVQM
-317 RDGNNGENFKGKVT
+317 RDGNNGENFRGEVT
-331 EIGTVNVP
+331 KIGSKTVNVED
-339 QKDADGN
+339 KDGN
-346 LILDAQG
+346 VVP
-353 NQIEKTYK
+353 KTYK
-361 TVTVEVTAEYLKD
+361 TVDVIVSAEYLKD
-374 LNKCILSDTG
+374 INKCTLSDTG

-396 TDWEVNYNQDSGK
+396 NDWEFK
-409 YSYTFTIDESV
+409 YDENSDTYTYTFTIDESV
-420 NNASL
+420 NDANL
-425 TETRRGKE
+425 TESRRGKE

-439 VNYQG
+439 VDYQG
-444 IPYYMQQMNEW
+444 VPYYMQQMNEW
-455 ARTFAQKFNEIL
+455 VRTFAEKFNEIL
-467 SDGYDLY
+467 AEGFDLY
-474 GNPGNI
+474 GESGNI
-480 LFSADHETD
+480 LFSADKETEAD
-489 PEQYLFTA
+489 QYLF
-497 GVLGAQKEDVNGEPL
+497 ENGMSDSKSYI
-512 VGADGKPVLYT
+512 A
-523 KISMTDDSYYRL
+523 MNDDSYYRL
-535 TAKNFN
+535 TAKNFS
-541 ILNSMLDDPDL
+541 ILNAMLDDPDL

-565 YGNVKNLIDMIND
+565 YGNVEKLIKMIND
-578 KSKASFRGASTGEF
+578 KTVVNFRGASASEF

-599 IALNANNANS
+599 IALNANNANN
-609 FYTNFNN
+609 FYGNFNN
-616 VGKAIDNQRLSI
+616 VGKAIDNQRLSV
-628 SGVDQDEEA
+628 SGVDTDEEA

>member
-14 GLMASN
+14 GLTASN

-30 ANVETQGYSRQQ
+30 ANVETKGYSRQNA
-42 VEQAASNALRV
+42 EQAAANALRV

-62 GVDVLAIEQ
+62 GVDVIAIER

-91 SMKQYYMKQVEDY
+91 NMKQYYMKQVEDY
-104 FSDDSTIEGFKTIF
+104 FNDDSTIEGFKTIF
-118 DDMLT
+118 DDMMT

-156 ANLSQVQKDVNQ
+156 ANMSQVQKDVNQ
-168 EIKLKIDEINSLA
+168 EIKLKVDEINSLA

-207 QRATLIDQLSAIVDV
+207 QRETLIDQLSAIVSV
-222 KVIETPVHDTNNPDR
+222 KVIETPVYDTYNPDR
-237 LTGANRFLVQIAGGQ
+237 LTGANRYLVQIAGGQ
-252 TLVDTNEYNTLECVA
+252 TLVDTNEYNALECVA

-281 LYDVYWVTNKLTGE
+281 LYDVYWVANKLTGE
-295 LGDEFNLYNASLG
+295 LADEFNLYNASLG
-308 GELKGLVEM
+308 GELSGLVQM
-317 RDGNNGENFKGKVT
+317 RDGNNGENFQ
-331 EIGTVNVP
+331 GTVTSIGIKTDENGANVIGEN
-339 QKDADGN
+339 GN
-346 LILDAQG
+346 VL
-353 NQIEKTYK
+353 K
-361 TVTVEVTAEYLKD
+361 TVTVAVTADYLKD
-374 LNKCILSDTG
+374 INKCTLSDSG

-396 TDWEVNYNQDSGK
+396 NDWTFNYDAASDT
-409 YSYTFTIDESV
+409 YSYTFTIDESI
-420 NNASL
+420 NNANL

-444 IPYYMQQMNEW
+444 VPYYMQQMNEW
-455 ARTFAQKFNEIL
+455 ARTFASKFNEIL
-467 SDGYDLY
+467 ADGFDLY

-480 LFSADHETD
+480 LFSANHETD
-489 PEQYLFTA
+489 KEQYLFTQGI
-497 GVLGAQKEDVNGEPL
+497 GVEYKDKNGN
-512 VGADGKPVLYT
+512 VQTYDSV
-523 KISMTDDSYYRL
+523 SMKDDSYYRL
-535 TAKNFN
+535 TAKNFSV
-541 ILNSMLDDPDL
+541 LNSMLDDPDL
-552 LATKVDSAAGVDE
+552 LATKVDEAAGVDE
-565 YGNVKNLIDMIND
+565 YGNVEKLIKMITD
-578 KSKASFRGASTGEF
+578 KTEVSFRGASCSEF

-599 IALNANNANS
+599 IALNANNANN
-609 FYTNFNN
+609 FYGNFNN

-628 SGVDQDEEA
+628 SGVDTDEEA

>member
-14 GLMASN
+14 GLTASN

-30 ANVETQGYSRQQ
+30 ANVETKGYSRQNAQ
-42 VEQAASNALRV
+42 QAAANALRV

-62 GVDVLAIEQ
+62 GVDVIAIER

-91 SMKQYYMKQVEDY
+91 NMKQYYMKQVEDY
-104 FSDDSTIEGFKTIF
+104 FNDDSTIEGFKTIF
-118 DDMLT
+118 DDMMT

-156 ANLSQVQKDVNQ
+156 ANMSQVQKDVNQ
-168 EIKLKIDEINSLA
+168 EIKLKVDEINSLA

-207 QRATLIDQLSAIVDV
+207 QRETLIDQLSAIVSV
-222 KVIETPVHDTNNPDR
+222 KVIETPVYDTYNPDR
-237 LTGANRFLVQIAGGQ
+237 LTGANRYLVQIAGGQ
-252 TLVDTNEYNTLECVA
+252 TLVDTNEYNALECVA

-281 LYDVYWVTNKLTGE
+281 LYDVYWVANKLTGE
-295 LGDEFNLYNASLG
+295 LADEFNLYNASLG
-308 GELKGLVEM
+308 GELSGLVQM
-317 RDGNNGENFKGKVT
+317 RDGNNGENFQGTVT
-331 EIGTVNVP
+331 EIGTTTVNVENENGVEEP
-339 QKDADGN
+339 RQ
-346 LILDAQG
+346 
-353 NQIEKTYK
+353 YK
-361 TVTVEVTAEYLKD
+361 TVTVKVTADYLKD
-374 LNKCILSDTG
+374 LNKCTLSDSG

-396 TDWEVNYNQDSGK
+396 NDWTFHYDADTDT
-409 YSYTFTIDESV
+409 YSYTFTIDESI
-420 NNASL
+420 NDANL

-444 IPYYMQQMNEW
+444 IPYYMEQMNEW
-455 ARTFAQKFNEIL
+455 ARTFAEKFNEIL
-467 SDGYDLY
+467 ASGFDMNGEA
-474 GNPGNI
+474 GNI
-480 LFSADHETD
+480 LFSANHETD
-489 PEQYLFTA
+489 KEQYLFEHIFATTDAA
-497 GVLGAQKEDVNGEPL
+497 GDKKDAAV
-512 VGADGKPVLYT
+512 
-523 KISMTDDSYYRL
+523 SMKDDSYYRL
-535 TAKNFN
+535 TAKNFSV
-541 ILNSMLDDPDL
+541 LNAMLDNPDL
-552 LATKVDSAAGVDE
+552 LATKVDAAAGADE
-565 YGNVKNLIDMIND
+565 YGNVEKLIKMITN
-578 KSKASFRGASTGEF
+578 KTEVSFRGASCSEF

-599 IALNANNANS
+599 IALNANNANN
-609 FYTNFNN
+609 FYSNFNN

-628 SGVDQDEEA
+628 SGVDTDEEA

>member
-14 GLMASN
+14 GLTASN

-30 ANVETQGYSRQQ
+30 ANVETKGYSRQNA
-42 VEQAASNALRV
+42 EQAAANALRV

-62 GVDVLAIEQ
+62 GVDVIAIER

-83 NNANTGEY
+83 NNSNTGEY
-91 SMKQYYMKQVEDY
+91 NMKQYYMKQVEDY
-104 FSDDSTIEGFKTIF
+104 FNDDSTIEGFKTIF
-118 DDMLT
+118 DDMMT

-156 ANLSQVQKDVNQ
+156 ANMSQVQKDVNQ
-168 EIKLKIDEINSLA
+168 EIKLKVDEINSLA

-207 QRATLIDQLSAIVDV
+207 QRETLIDQLSAIVSV
-222 KVIETPVHDTNNPDR
+222 KVIETPVYDTYNPDR
-237 LTGANRFLVQIAGGQ
+237 LTGANRYLVQIAGGQ
-252 TLVDTNEYNTLECVA
+252 TLVDTNEYNALECVA

-281 LYDVYWVTNKLTGE
+281 LYDVYWVANKLTGE
-295 LGDEFNLYNASLG
+295 LADEFNLYNTSLG
-308 GELKGLVEM
+308 GELSGLVQM
-317 RDGNNGENFKGKVT
+317 RDGNNGENFQ
-331 EIGTVNVP
+331 GTVTSIGIKTEENGANVIGEN
-339 QKDADGN
+339 GN
-346 LILDAQG
+346 VL
-353 NQIEKTYK
+353 K
-361 TVTVEVTAEYLKD
+361 TVTVAVTADYLKD
-374 LNKCILSDTG
+374 INKCTLSDSG

-396 TDWEVNYNQDSGK
+396 NDWTFNYDATSDT
-409 YSYTFTIDESV
+409 YSYTFTIDESI
-420 NNASL
+420 NDANL

-444 IPYYMQQMNEW
+444 VPYYMQQMNEW
-455 ARTFAQKFNEIL
+455 ARTFASKFNEIL
-467 SDGYDLY
+467 ADGFDLY

-480 LFSADHETD
+480 LFSANHETD
-489 PEQYLFTA
+489 KEQYLFTELF
-497 GVLGAQKEDVNGEPL
+497 VTQEENKKVSDSV
-512 VGADGKPVLYT
+512 KM
-523 KISMTDDSYYRL
+523 KDDSYYRL
-535 TAKNFN
+535 TAKNFS

-552 LATKVDSAAGVDE
+552 LATKLDEAAGVDE
-565 YGNVKNLIDMIND
+565 YGNVEKLIKMITD
-578 KSKASFRGASTGEF
+578 KTEVSFRGASCSEF

-599 IALNANNANS
+599 IALNANNANN
-609 FYTNFNN
+609 FYGNFNN

-628 SGVDQDEEA
+628 SGVDTDEEA

>member
-30 ANVETQGYSRQQ
+30 ANVETNGYSRQQ
-42 VEQAASNALRV
+42 AEQAAANALRV

-62 GVDVLAIEQ
+62 GVDTIAIER
-71 VRDHFYDVKYWD
+71 VRDSFYDVKYWD

-91 SMKQYYMKQVEDY
+91 NMKQYYMKQVEDY
-104 FSDDSTIEGFKTIF
+104 FNDDSTIEGFKTIF
-118 DDMLT
+118 DDMMT

-134 DTTKAQFIGY
+134 GTTKTQFIGF

-156 ANLSQVQKDVNQ
+156 ANMSQVQKDVNQ
-168 EIKLKIDEINSLA
+168 ELKLKVDEINSLA
-181 AEIATLNKQIN
+181 SEIATLNKQIN
-192 VIEIDGKAKANELRD
+192 VIEIDGKSNANELRD
-207 QRATLIDQLSAIVDV
+207 QRDALIDQLSAIVSV
-222 KVIETPVHDTNNPDR
+222 KVTETPVYDTNNPDR
-237 LTGANRFLVQIAGGQ
+237 ETGAHRYLVQIAGGQ
-252 TLVDTNEYNTLECVA
+252 TLVDTNEYNSLECVA
-267 RKSEEKVNQSDIDG
+267 RKTEEKVNQSDIDG
-281 LYDVYWVTNKLTGE
+281 LYDVYWVANKLTGE
-295 LGDEFNLYNASLG
+295 LADEFNLYNASLG
-308 GELKGLVEM
+308 GELQGLVEM
-317 RDGNNGENFKGKVT
+317 RDGNNGENFQGIVKG
-331 EIGTVNVP
+331 IGTTQKVVN
-339 QKDADGN
+339 GEN
-346 LILDAQG
+346 
-353 NQIEKTYK
+353 KTYK
-361 TVTVEVTAEYLKD
+361 TVTVEVSAEYLKD
-374 LNKCILSDTG
+374 INKCTLSDTG

-396 TDWEVNYNQDSGK
+396 NDWKMERSLDAQGKEV

-420 NNASL
+420 NNANLSENRL
-425 TETRRGKE
+425 NKE

-455 ARTFAQKFNEIL
+455 ARTFAQKVNEIL
-467 SDGYDLY
+467 ADGFDLY

-480 LFSADHETD
+480 LFSANHETD
-489 PEQYLFTA
+489 KEQYMF
-497 GVLGAQKEDVNGEPL
+497 ENGFK
-512 VGADGKPVLYT
+512 DT
-523 KISMTDDSYYRL
+523 KNYISMTDDSYYRL
-535 TAKNFN
+535 TAGNFA
-541 ILNSMLDDPDL
+541 ILNAMLDDPDL
-552 LATKVDSAAGVDE
+552 LASKVDASAGVDE
-565 YGNVKNLIDMIND
+565 YGNIEKLVTMIND
-578 KSKASFRGASTGEF
+578 KTKLSFRGASASEF

-609 FYTNFNN
+609 FYGNYNN

-628 SGVDQDEEA
+628 SGVDTDEEA

>member
-30 ANVETQGYSRQQ
+30 ANVETKGYSRQQ
-42 VEQAASNALRV
+42 AEQAAANALRV

-62 GVDVLAIEQ
+62 GVDVIAIEQ
-71 VRDHFYDVKYWD
+71 IRDHFYDVKYWD

-91 SMKQYYMKQVEDY
+91 NMKQYYMKQVEDY

-118 DDMLT
+118 DDMMT

-168 EIKLKIDEINSLA
+168 EIKLKVDEINSLA

-222 KVIETPVHDTNNPDR
+222 KVIETPVHDSNNPDR
-237 LTGANRFLVQIAGGQ
+237 LTGANRYLVQIAGGQ
-252 TLVDTNEYNTLECVA
+252 TLVDTNEYNSLDCVA
-267 RKSEEKVNQSDIDG
+267 RKTEEKVNQSDIDG

-317 RDGNNGENFKGKVT
+317 RDGNNGENFQGKVT
-331 EIGTVNVP
+331 KVDT
-339 QKDADGN
+339 K
-346 LILDAQG
+346 L
-353 NQIEKTYK
+353 K
-361 TVTVEVTAEYLKD
+361 TVTVKVEADYLKD
-374 LNKCILSDTG
+374 LNKCTLSDNG

-396 TDWEVNYNQDSGK
+396 TDWEVNYNETDGSYK
-409 YSYTFTIDESV
+409 YTFTIDESA
-420 NNASL
+420 NDANL
-425 TETRRGKE
+425 TETRQNKE

-444 IPYYMQQMNEW
+444 VPYYMQQMNEW
-455 ARTFAQKFNEIL
+455 VRTFAQKFNEIL
-467 SDGYDLY
+467 SDGFDLY
-474 GNPGNI
+474 GKKGNI
-480 LFSADHETD
+480 LFSANHETD
-489 PEQYLFTA
+489 QEQYLFTA
-497 GVLGAQKEDVNGEPL
+497 GVLGTQKEDANGKPMVDVNG
-512 VGADGKPVLYT
+512 KPMLYT
-523 KISMTDDSYYRL
+523 KISVTDDSYYRL
-535 TAKNFN
+535 TAKNFD
-541 ILNSMLDDPDL
+541 ILNSLLDDPDL
-552 LATKVDSAAGVDE
+552 LATKVDGAAGVDE
-565 YGNVKNLIDMIND
+565 YGNVENLIDMIND
-578 KSKASFRGASTGEF
+578 KTKASFRGASTGEF

-609 FYTNFNN
+609 FYNNFNN

-661 DRLILETGV
+661 DRLILQTGV